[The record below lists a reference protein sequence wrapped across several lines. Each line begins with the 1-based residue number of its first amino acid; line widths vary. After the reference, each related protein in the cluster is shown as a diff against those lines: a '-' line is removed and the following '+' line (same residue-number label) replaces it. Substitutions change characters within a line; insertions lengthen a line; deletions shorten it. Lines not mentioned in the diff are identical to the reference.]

1 MAIEPGQ
8 LWEPDIGTFVCFL
21 IECSVYCCIKRVAD
35 PLVNECT
42 SCFLKIYCHTTGI
55 TLMRE
60 NVYNLEFSN
69 FPESGDFLITG
80 MCTKCVSAKRDLTH
94 VCFKILDIFIRSM
107 KCPLHIASYALKIGH
122 GVVRL

>member
-1 MAIEPGQ
+1 MAIVPGQ

-42 SCFLKIYCHTTGI
+42 SCFLYLIIYCHTTGI

-80 MCTKCVSAKRDLTH
+80 MCKMRFREKGPNACLFQDFN
-94 VCFKILDIFIRSM
+94 CFRYF
-107 KCPLHIASYALKIGH
+107 Y
-122 GVVRL
+122 